1 MGNKETALLVSKTK
15 PIKFVWIMSGFNWI
29 TIVDLKLS
37 ELQDC
42 VLLITCL
49 ESMTSPKLSQHC
61 VRSARPNQLLI
72 PVLQHRCS
80 VVLGQLFVFCPLI
93 SVVESLLS
101 APLMISSLLPTG
113 CVANFGVSS
122 VRA

>member
-1 MGNKETALLVSKTK
+1 
-15 PIKFVWIMSGFNWI
+15 MSGFNWI
-29 TIVDLKLS
+29 TVVDLELS
-37 ELQDC
+37 ELSDC

-49 ESMTSPKLSQHC
+49 ESVTSHKLSQNSQHC
-61 VRSARPNQLLI
+61 VRSAGPNQLLI
-72 PVLQHRCS
+72 PVLQHRFS
-80 VVLGQLFVFCPLI
+80 VVLVQLFVFYPLI